1 MKLRKFSLLDGR
13 LEEDVV
19 QWNDAVIEQSLLRGM
34 MVNVTS
40 QRMLNALGY
49 KRLHK
54 LSAIS
59 GCKRLQSQ
67 VELGSKRGVASRL
80 QPTVEHLTWKTTI
93 RLTYQY

>member
-1 MKLRKFSLLDGR
+1 MRCNLVWNVG
-13 LEEDVV
+13 
-19 QWNDAVIEQSLLRGM
+19 QWHDTVLEQSLLRGM

-59 GCKRLQSQ
+59 GCNKLQYQ
-67 VELGSKRGVASRL
+67 VDTCQKNAIVM
-80 QPTVEHLTWKTTI
+80 
-93 RLTYQY
+93 